1 MSENQKGI
9 LVTLMSLLMWA
20 FLLGAF
26 SDKSHHIE
34 DPKMEEAMEALQ
46 ESMIPS
52 PWR

>member
-1 MSENQKGI
+1 MSEDKKGF
-9 LVTLMSLLMWA
+9 LMFLASLLVWA
-20 FLLGAF
+20 ILLGAF
-26 SDKSHHIE
+26 SDKSHHVE